1 MYELALLLITIIIA
15 DELYHAVLTAYGFT
29 AFKNRDIY
37 ITLYRFGY
45 RVHLDGT
52 QHAAV
57 TNSSN
62 TSFG

>member
-29 AFKNRDIY
+29 ALKIEIY

-52 QHAAV
+52 QHAAG
-57 TNSSN
+57 TDSSN